1 MEYSWIMNNT
11 AKFGMAAVAA
21 VIIAFAI
28 FAGSDSG
35 KISAS
40 DQQAIDALHSAS
52 KIHQNELQ
60 GCKHAADFDKCL
72 ADLSK

>member
-35 KISAS
+35 VSKA
-40 DQQAIDALHSAS
+40 DQQAIDEAHSARQ
-52 KIHQNELQ
+52 IHENEMQ